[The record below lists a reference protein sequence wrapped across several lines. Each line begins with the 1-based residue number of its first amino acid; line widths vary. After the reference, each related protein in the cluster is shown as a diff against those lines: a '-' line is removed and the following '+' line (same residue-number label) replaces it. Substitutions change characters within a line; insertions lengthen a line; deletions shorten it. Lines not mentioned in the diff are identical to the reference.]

1 MLIRTYIWLLS
12 LKWLKRAQASFNDSE
27 ENMIFFQ
34 VIGFDSVD
42 DESKPED
49 IVFSQNTP
57 KPKDWTMETNP
68 PYAYYLYYMYSNIV
82 VLNHLRQ

>member
-1 MLIRTYIWLLS
+1 
-12 LKWLKRAQASFNDSE
+12 
-27 ENMIFFQ
+27 MIQQRIFLVQKFCRKYFEGIINFFQ

-49 IVFSQNTP
+49 IVFSQYTP